1 MSDNQL
7 PDPEELV
14 EGTVKEVKS
23 QLKDAEDPDYQE
35 ILEAEKQNK
44 DRVTLK
50 RFLEKHIGSQEDKS
64 ETSEPADESE
74 EETIEEPDE
83 EKEDESSEDAD
94 EDKEGPSEPDE
105 KQEENDSQEKQE
117 EQEETES
124 EDGQDSESS
133 GHSGKGKEQKLN
145 EVLDDLHEVQSV
157 RGAAVVRRDGLLIA
171 SNFSQNFDENQIG
184 AMTASTVGSGETASN
199 ALNMGEVNEVTIE
212 SQNGKLVSTGAGDK
226 GVLAIMTD
234 ADVNMGLIKV
244 EMQKA
249 TDKIKRVI

>member
-14 EGTVKEVKS
+14 EGTVKEAKS
-23 QLKDAEDPDYQE
+23 QLKEAEDPDYQE

-50 RFLEKHIGSQEDKS
+50 RFLEKHIETQEDS
-64 ETSEPADESE
+64 ENSEPEEEDDSEEESDKKEQKDEEETTSEDEDGSEKESEEDSEPDEQHEEDESE
-74 EETIEEPDE
+74 E
-83 EKEDESSEDAD
+83 KEDAGEDSGSS
-94 EDKEGPSEPDE
+94 
-105 KQEENDSQEKQE
+105 
-117 EQEETES
+117 
-124 EDGQDSESS
+124 SS
-133 GHSGKGKEQKLN
+133 SAGKGKEQKLN

-157 RGAAVVRRDGLLIA
+157 KGAAVVRRDGLLIA
-171 SNFSQNFDENQIG
+171 SNFSQTFDENQVG

-212 SQNGKLVSTGAGDK
+212 SQDGKLISTGAGEE
-226 GVLAIMTD
+226 GVLAVMTD

-244 EMQKA
+244 EMENA
-249 TDKIKRVI
+249 TEKIKRVI

>member
-1 MSDNQL
+1 MSDQEL

-50 RFLEKHIGSQEDKS
+50 RFLEKHIDSQEDSENS
-64 ETSEPADESE
+64 ETEEEDDSEEESDKKEQKDEEETTSEDEDESEKESEEDSEPDEQHEEDESE
-74 EETIEEPDE
+74 E
-83 EKEDESSEDAD
+83 KEEDAD
-94 EDKEGPSEPDE
+94 EDS
-105 KQEENDSQEKQE
+105 DS
-117 EQEETES
+117 
-124 EDGQDSESS
+124 SS
-133 GHSGKGKEQKLN
+133 SSAGKGKEQKLN

-171 SNFSQNFDENQIG
+171 SNFSQTFDENQVG

-212 SQNGKLVSTGAGDK
+212 SQDGKLISTGAGEE
-226 GVLAIMTD
+226 GVLAVMTD

-244 EMQKA
+244 EMENA
-249 TDKIKRVI
+249 TEKIKRVI